1 MATVTPSVCV
11 VGSLN
16 LDLVVRV
23 ARMPRTGETVRGS
36 GVDHHLGGKG
46 LNQAVA
52 ARRSGAE
59 VAMVGCVGDDDFG
72 RRLLAGLAAEGIDH
86 AGVATVAGPTGVAV
100 PLVDEQSGDN
110 AIVVV
115 AGANGAMDAPCVALA
130 EEAIRAAAVVVLQ
143 FEIPMDGV
151 VAAADIARDGG
162 AQVVLNPSPAATL
175 PDRLVGLIDVL
186 VVNETELAAL
196 GPGNDDH
203 VDEARAVA
211 QRWELGAV
219 VVTLGA
225 RGALAVTARGQF
237 RVAPH
242 QVEVVDTVGAGDAF
256 CGALAAALAAGEDL
270 AGAVVRGNAAG
281 ALACTVRGAV
291 PAMPT
296 AAAVDRLLAG

>member
-1 MATVTPSVCV
+1 MTASVCV

-23 ARMPRTGETVRGS
+23 DRMPRTGETIRGS
-36 GVDHHLGGKG
+36 AFETHLGGKG

-86 AGVATVAGPTGVAV
+86 AGVATVAGPTGIAV
-100 PLVDEQSGDN
+100 PLVDERTGDN

-115 AGANGAMDAPCVALA
+115 AGANGAMDAPRVVRA
-130 EEAIRAAAVVVLQ
+130 EQAIRSAAVVVLQ
-143 FEIPMDGV
+143 FEIPLDGV
-151 VAAADIARDGG
+151 VAAAKIARDGG
-162 AQVVLNPSPAATL
+162 AQVVLNPSPAAAL
-175 PDRLVGLIDVL
+175 PDELAGPVDVL

-196 GPGNDDH
+196 APGNHDH
-203 VDEARAVA
+203 VEKARAVA
-211 QRWELGAV
+211 RQWAMGAV

-225 RGALAVTARGQF
+225 RGAIAVTAREQF

-242 QVEVVDTVGAGDAF
+242 EVDVVDTVGAGDAF
-256 CGALAAALAAGEDL
+256 CGALAAALAAGGGLES
-270 AGAVVRGNAAG
+270 AVMRGNAAG

-291 PAMPT
+291 PAMPS
-296 AAAVDRLLAG
+296 AEAVERLLAG

>member
-1 MATVTPSVCV
+1 MTPSVCV

-23 ARMPRTGETVRGS
+23 ARMPRTGETIRGS
-36 GVDHHLGGKG
+36 SVDHHLGGKG

-72 RRLLAGLAAEGIDH
+72 RQLLAGLAAEGIDH
-86 AGVATVAGPTGVAV
+86 AEVATVAGPTGIAV
-100 PLVDEQSGDN
+100 PLVDEGTGDN

-115 AGANGAMDAPCVALA
+115 AGANGAMDAPRVARA
-130 EEAIRAAAVVVLQ
+130 EQAVRSAAVVVLQ
-143 FEIPMDGV
+143 FEIPLDGV
-151 VAAADIARDGG
+151 VAAAEIARDGG
-162 AQVVLNPSPAATL
+162 AQVVLNPSPAANL
-175 PDRLVGLIDVL
+175 PDELAGLVDVL

-196 GPGNDDH
+196 GACNHDH
-203 VDEARAVA
+203 VAEARAVA
-211 QRWELGAV
+211 KRWAVGAV

-225 RGALAVTARGQF
+225 RGALAVTAREQF

-242 QVEVVDTVGAGDAF
+242 EVDVVDTVGAGDAF
-256 CGALAAALAAGEDL
+256 CGALAAALSAGEGL
-270 AGAVVRGNAAG
+270 ERAVLRGNAAG

-291 PAMPT
+291 PAMPS
-296 AAAVDRLLAG
+296 AEAVEQLLAG